1 MTEKGNMEIS
11 LMSKHNFHLVWLSNN
26 YYNPLG
32 NSQKMVVQYDINSDQ
47 TREKKGER

>member
-1 MTEKGNMEIS
+1 MTEKGNMEVS
-11 LMSKHNFHLVWLSNN
+11 LMSKDNFHLVWLSNN

-32 NSQKMVVQYDINSDQ
+32 NSPKMVVQYDINSDQ